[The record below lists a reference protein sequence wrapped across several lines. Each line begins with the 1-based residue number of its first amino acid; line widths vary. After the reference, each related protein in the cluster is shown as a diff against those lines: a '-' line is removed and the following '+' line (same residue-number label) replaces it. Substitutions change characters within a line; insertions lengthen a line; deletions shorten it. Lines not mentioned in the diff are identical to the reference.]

1 MEQRGASIQ
10 KSNKPQPEGKESAKL
25 EYVVNPE
32 LLAENYRISPE
43 TIQRARVNPVN
54 FNRAD
59 MLPLQRTV
67 GNQAVQRLLAVRAA
81 GLIQREGV
89 ATASPTT
96 AEVEQKM
103 NAALQRSALGQKAL
117 AVRAEYN
124 IPLEWVDSGTAG
136 YDEEHNKCFINRT
149 MDPNE
154 IASYFVHEMHHAN
167 EFLSG
172 RSKAVK
178 DYNDDQEEEYIQRM
192 VNEEIT
198 GTFLQFET
206 MIEIGASPSG
216 MSTMGALFPQYKRVR
231 QHWIDEH
238 LKTNPEDR
246 EGAVKAGK
254 QKGRALITFWIR
266 GAGGKDWPKLA
277 ANQLESYEMY
287 YRRLFRQSRA
297 KTGSPPS
304 GGHTH

>member
-1 MEQRGASIQ
+1 
-10 KSNKPQPEGKESAKL
+10 
-25 EYVVNPE
+25 
-32 LLAENYRISPE
+32 
-43 TIQRARVNPVN
+43 
-54 FNRAD
+54 
-59 MLPLQRTV
+59 
-67 GNQAVQRLLAVRAA
+67 
-81 GLIQREGV
+81 
-89 ATASPTT
+89 
-96 AEVEQKM
+96 VEKKM
-103 NAALQRSALGQKAL
+103 NEALQRSALGQKAL
-117 AVRAEYN
+117 AIKAEYN
-124 IPLEWVDSGTAG
+124 IPLDWVDSGTAG

-178 DYNDDQEEEYIQRM
+178 DYNDSQEEEYIQRM

-206 MIEIGASPSG
+206 MSEIGASPSG
-216 MSTMGALFPQYKRVR
+216 TSTMGALFPQYKRVR
-231 QHWIDEH
+231 QYWIDEH
-238 LKTNPEDR
+238 LKANPGDR
-246 EGAVKAGK
+246 EGAMKAGK
-254 QKGRALITFWIR
+254 QKGRALVSFWIK

-277 ANQLESYEMY
+277 ANQLETYEMY

-304 GGHTH
+304 GAHNH